1 MAAERDFAATG
12 VDRYVALHDGAFA
25 GGAGLRITGGIAQMA
40 GAGTAPAHR
49 RLGIQSALLTARLI
63 DATAAGCDVAVITT
77 QPGSR
82 SQQNAQR
89 RGFDLLYTRA
99 VLVKHSREKV

>member
-12 VDRYVALHDGAFA
+12 VARYVALHDGAFA
-25 GGAGLRITGGIAQMA
+25 GGAGLRISGGIAQMA